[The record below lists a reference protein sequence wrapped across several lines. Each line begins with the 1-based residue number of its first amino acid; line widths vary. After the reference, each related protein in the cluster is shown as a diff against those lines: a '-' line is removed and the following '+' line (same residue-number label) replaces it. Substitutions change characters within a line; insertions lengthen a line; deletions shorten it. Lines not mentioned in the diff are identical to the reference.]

1 MSVRVDLKDRIA
13 LVTGASSGLGRH
25 FARTLAAHG
34 AAVIAAARRASK
46 LKTLVDEIERDGGAA
61 LAVPLDVTNADSVNE
76 ALAIAVAWRGTPN
89 VLVNNAGIAAPGRA
103 IEMSESDFDAV
114 VNTNLKGAWMVAQ
127 AFARALVNA
136 NRGGCIINITSIS
149 AHRAVGGL
157 APYAASK
164 AALEGLTR
172 NLALEWARY
181 GIRVNAIAPG
191 FIETDMNR
199 DFFATDAGRAIIQRV
214 PQRRIGTTADLDGPL
229 LLLASD
235 ASSFMTGS
243 SIVVDGGH
251 LLVSL

>member
-1 MSVRVDLKDRIA
+1 MSIHVDLKGKIA
-13 LVTGASSGLGRH
+13 FVTGASSGLGRH
-25 FARTLAAHG
+25 FARALAAHG
-34 AAVIAAARRASK
+34 AAVIVAARRGAE
-46 LKTLVDEIERDGGAA
+46 LKTLVEEIEGEGGAA
-61 LAVPLDVTNADSVNE
+61 LALPLDVTNADTVNE
-76 ALAIAVAWRGTPN
+76 TLASAVRWRGTPN

-103 IEMSESDFDAV
+103 IEMPESDFDAV
-114 VNTNLKGAWMVAQ
+114 VNTNLKGAWLMAQ
-127 AFARALVNA
+127 AFARALVDA
-136 NRGGCIINITSIS
+136 GHGGCIINITSIS

-164 AALEGLTR
+164 AALESLTR

-191 FIETDMNR
+191 YIETDMNR
-199 DFFATDAGRAIIQRV
+199 DFFVTDAGRAIIQRV
-214 PQRRIGTTADLDGPL
+214 PQRRIGKPADLDGAL

-251 LLVSL
+251 LLTTL